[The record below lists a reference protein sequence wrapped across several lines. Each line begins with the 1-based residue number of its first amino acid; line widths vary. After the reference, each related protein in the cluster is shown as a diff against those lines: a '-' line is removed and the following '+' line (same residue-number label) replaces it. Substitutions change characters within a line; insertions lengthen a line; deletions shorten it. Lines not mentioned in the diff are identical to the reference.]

1 MRSASALTST
11 SVPFWSQTTRPSG
24 AASISARNG
33 TFQSSPMRRLDRHR
47 VYARENA
54 IKGEVR
60 GHHGTTLAPFGLVLL
75 RYFSEM
81 GSPSRSCLA
90 AWQIGQR
97 GSQRAMAQ
105 AKARRIVTRESWKW
119 RSGRDADRIV
129 GFLSESGARGGKMPF
144 SPPSEQGEASERA
157 GDMV

>member
-1 MRSASALTST
+1 MRICLIR
-11 SVPFWSQTTRPSG
+11 SVVISEKRERNLLLG
-24 AASISARNG
+24 ARAR
-33 TFQSSPMRRLDRHR
+33 
-47 VYARENA
+47 A
-54 IKGEVR
+54 
-60 GHHGTTLAPFGLVLL
+60 LVLL
-75 RYFSEM
+75 RYFSAM
-81 GSPSRSCLA
+81 RSPWRSCLA

-157 GDMV
+157 GDMVVPAAKAPAFKVVEPELVLEVLVDPLGVPAVPEELDEV